1 MLTNAKTYLELHHLD
16 TNNHTDISDNDDS
29 YICIGS
35 KQGANW
41 TQKMLKVAD
50 AMKLPADDPLFT
62 GVNKYFSLNS
72 FYNTQRKAN
81 QIRHLRALYVDID
94 CYNVDLKPNEVAKKL
109 QEEYFDDKIPKP
121 NVILFSGRGV
131 SCIWWIEHAPI
142 GATNSWK
149 RMNSYIYDQLVDFG
163 ADASCKEDTAR
174 VFRLPGSLNSK
185 SHNQVYAYVLKK
197 TKYRLG
203 TLLEDYAPWTKAKR
217 EERASI
223 RKKRAVGN
231 KGMTLKTLASAR
243 CTDMKALQHLRN
255 EKGVVDGYRA
265 TALLIYAYHK
275 SLLINDEKALH
286 KDVNEFNSRFS
297 VPLSEAEVSSTFKY
311 IDDKAEDWKT
321 AYELKEFKKRKKG
334 ESNKYGLIFS
344 NAKII
349 RLLDIDAA
357 EQCYMTTLIGEEEKK
372 KRERLRAK
380 RNREKA
386 GAVERATYLAEQA
399 NKTNSKLEQLREL
412 LAEQPNAKRYELAEK
427 LGVSGAR
434 ITQLKKQL

>member
-1 MLTNAKTYLELHHLD
+1 MLTNAKTYLELHHKD
-16 TNNHTDISDNDDS
+16 AEN
-29 YICIGS
+29 YICLAS
-35 KQGANW
+35 KQGADW
-41 TQKMLKVAD
+41 TQKMLKVAEV
-50 AMKLPADDPLFT
+50 MNLPEDDPMIT
-62 GVNKYFSLNS
+62 GVNKYFSLNA
-72 FYNTQRKAN
+72 FYDYRRTAN
-81 QIRHLRALYVDID
+81 SIRHLRALYVDID
-94 CYNVDLKPNEVAKKL
+94 CYNENLKPNEVAKKL
-109 QEEYFDDKIPKP
+109 QDEYFDVKIPKP

-131 SCIWWIEHAPI
+131 SCIWWIEHAPK

-174 VFRLPGSLNSK
+174 VFRLPGTLNSK
-185 SHNQVYAYVLKK
+185 SHTQVYAYVLKK

-203 TLLEDYAPWTKAKR
+203 TLLEEYAPWTKAKR

-255 EKGVVDGYRA
+255 LNGVVDGYRA
-265 TALLIYAYHK
+265 KALLIYAYHK
-275 SLLINDEKALH
+275 SLLINDEKALD
-286 KDVNEFNSRFS
+286 KDVREFNDQFIK
-297 VPLSEAEVSSTFKY
+297 PLSDAEIRSTFKY
-311 IDDKAEDWKT
+311 IGDKAEDWKT
-321 AYELKEFKKRKKG
+321 AYALKEFKKRKRG
-334 ESNKYGLIFS
+334 ENNKYGLIFS

-349 RLLDIDAA
+349 ELLDIDAE

-372 KRERLRAK
+372 KRERLRAE
-380 RNREKA
+380 RNRRKA

-412 LAEQPNAKRYELAEK
+412 LAEQPNAKKTYLAKE
-427 LGVSGAR
+427 LGVGR
-434 ITQLKKQL
+434 QYLYDLLKKL